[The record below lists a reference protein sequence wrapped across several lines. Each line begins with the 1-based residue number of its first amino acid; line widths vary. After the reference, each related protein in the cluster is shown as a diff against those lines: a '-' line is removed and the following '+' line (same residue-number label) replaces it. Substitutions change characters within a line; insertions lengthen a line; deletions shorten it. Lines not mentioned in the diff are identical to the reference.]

1 MTRGRGPLADSY
13 PAAVALV
20 VCALVPFLMLSAAV
34 FPLIPLISKSLG
46 LSKPVLDATIGLS
59 DAAYAF
65 GTVLAVQFA
74 VHLPAR
80 RMLLGYVTAFVVA
93 AVLAAWAPNG
103 PVFVAAFI
111 IEGLC
116 TSLMLIAA
124 VPPLVIGWP
133 TAKMPWTGLIMN
145 LCIFGAVALGPT
157 IGGLQAASGT
167 WRPLFWS
174 VAGVGVLALLLSLL
188 TYEDA
193 PAQDRSAPWD
203 IVAVALAGCGCGAA
217 FFGAAKLQSGGVETS
232 SLGPLLAGVGM
243 IVALVIYQYR
253 SRRPLM
259 PVRQLTTT
267 FPVCGILAA
276 MCASA
281 AAFGLMELILT
292 ALQGRSSPG
301 HTALL
306 FLPEFGAA
314 VLTAALFGALFRTRF
329 IPLLAI
335 GGLVMLTAAAA
346 LLAGLNPEGADADV
360 LVAASSGLIGL
371 GVGASVSPAL
381 FITGFSL
388 RSTQIQRV
396 FALVELLRGVTAF
409 LVAPVLL
416 FLATAVGTSPIAGI
430 RISVWIC
437 LGIAAGGALLVM
449 ILFVL
454 GGGRLPR
461 PDLERWAGGE
471 PAWTSPPVLARLRR
485 TPAPEEHARPRSA
498 ADARAR
504 SGRV

>member
-1 MTRGRGPLADSY
+1 MFPLA
-13 PAAVALV
+13 
-20 VCALVPFLMLSAAV
+20 
-34 FPLIPLISKSLG
+34 PLISKNLG
-46 LSKPVLDATIGLS
+46 LSMPVLDVTIGLS

-93 AVLAAWAPNG
+93 AVLAASAPNG
-103 PVFVAAFI
+103 PVFAAAFI

-124 VPPLVIGWP
+124 VPPLVTGWP

-145 LCIFGAVALGPT
+145 VCIFGAVALGPT

-174 VAGVGVLALLLSLL
+174 VAAVGALAWLLSLL

-203 IVAVALAGCGCGAA
+203 IVAVALAGCGCAAA
-217 FFGAAKLQSGGVETS
+217 FFGAATLQGGGPGPG
-232 SLGPLLAGVGM
+232 SLGPLLAGVAM
-243 IVALVIYQYR
+243 IVALVIHQYR

-259 PVRQLTTT
+259 PVRQLATT

-281 AAFGLMELILT
+281 AAFGLMDLILT
-292 ALQGRSSPG
+292 ALQGRSRPG

-314 VLTAALFGALFRTRF
+314 VLTAVLFGALFRTRF
-329 IPLLAI
+329 TPLLAI

-346 LLAGLNPEGADADV
+346 LLAGLNPESANADV

-388 RSTQIQRV
+388 RSAQIQRV

-416 FLATAVGTSPIAGI
+416 YLATAIGTSLLAGI
-430 RISVWIC
+430 RASAWIC
-437 LGIAAGGALLVM
+437 LVIAAGGALLATL
-449 ILFVL
+449 LFVL
-454 GGGRLPR
+454 GSGRLQT

-471 PAWTSPPVLARLRR
+471 PAWMSPPLLGRLRR
-485 TPAPEEHARPRSA
+485 APAPEEHARRPSA
-498 ADARAR
+498 ADTGAR
-504 SGRV
+504 SERAQR